1 MEKLKK
7 IIAEVIGDN
16 FYYGDNSTYEEL
28 LVVIEDNYYRTIG
41 KLSVNLFVLGIVQH
55 FIIKDIGHAN
65 RILEALREVVREALE
80 INGIELTYTDTDWLD
95 LKIIENKERWG
106 GKYLLSNN
114 DKKYMSE
121 FFEI

>member
-7 IIAEVIGDN
+7 IIAEAIGNN

-41 KLSVNLFVLGIVQH
+41 KVSVNLFVLGIVQH

-65 RILEALREVVREALE
+65 RILEALKEVVREALE

>member
-7 IIAEVIGDN
+7 IIAEAIGNN

-41 KLSVNLFVLGIVQH
+41 KVSVNLFVLGIVQH

-65 RILEALREVVREALE
+65 RILEALKEVVREALE

-95 LKIIENKERWG
+95 LKIVENTERWG
-106 GKYLLSNN
+106 GKYLLSNYN
-114 DKKYMSE
+114 KKYMSE